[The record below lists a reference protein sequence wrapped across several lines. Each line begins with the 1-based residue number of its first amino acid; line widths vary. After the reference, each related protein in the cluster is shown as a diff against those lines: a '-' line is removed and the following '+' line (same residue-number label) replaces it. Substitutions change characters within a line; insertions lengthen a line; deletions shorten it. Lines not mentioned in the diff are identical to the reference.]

1 MKFLKKML
9 TTLALFLTGFNANLY
24 AQQAEP
30 ITIDLISS
38 VKSISPGN
46 VIEAALRVQMENGW
60 HTYWINP
67 GDSGAAPKIAWVA
80 QKGVSIGD
88 LNFPVPE
95 RIEYGELV
103 NFGYSDETVWPFEIR
118 VEKDFPENL
127 IKLFAEID
135 ILVCSDIC
143 IPKKIKVSKQIQIG
157 NIDRDDIGTRIISSA
172 LDAMP
177 INSALAP
184 LAFLKKD
191 KIELKFGL
199 SRDLASK
206 ASTEAYF
213 FPFVP
218 NLIDNKA
225 TQNLYVSGDKFVLAM
240 DRSLDYTSGRSISG
254 ILKIDG
260 AAYALDTT
268 ISDSSQGP
276 EISSVKSPLTAI
288 FFAFVGGLILNLM
301 PCVFPVLS
309 VKVLSLI
316 NHSNT
321 SKKYL
326 VMSGWIYSLGV
337 VISFALLGL
346 TVISL
351 RAGGEAIGWG
361 FQLQS
366 PLVVI
371 VLVYLFVLIGLN
383 LLGLFEINFSMS
395 EKGAARGYSSAFFSG
410 VLATIVASPCTAPF
424 MAAALSYALLQS
436 PDLGIMIFLSLGSGM
451 AFPFLLLCYFPK
463 LLSRLPKPGIWMV
476 ILKEFLAFPMFAS
489 AIWLIWVLQSQE
501 DGQFLAATLV
511 GVLFLGFGVWL
522 IKYSSKMLA
531 RFVSFAFFAFALA
544 IPVQQLFQGNSS
556 SSKYAVEKQADI
568 DAFSVARLE
577 ELIETGPVF
586 VNFTASWCIT
596 CKVNEVTALRT
607 QKVMNAFQSEGITYL
622 EADWSNEDPD
632 ITEALESYGR
642 AGVPLYLFF
651 GKGSSDPMVLP
662 QILTEDIVLS
672 ALQNRGSSQ
681 FKGVN

>member
-1 MKFLKKML
+1 MKFLKKL
-9 TTLALFLTGFNANLY
+9 LITVAFFLTGFNPNLH

-38 VKSISPGN
+38 VKSVFPGS
-46 VIEAALRVQMENGW
+46 VINAALRVQMENGW

-67 GDSGAAPKIAWVA
+67 GDSGAAPRIAWVT
-80 QKGVSIGD
+80 QKSVSIGD

-118 VEKDFPENL
+118 VEKDFPEDL

-143 IPKKIKVSKQIQIG
+143 IPKKIKVNKQIQIG
-157 NIDRDDIGTRIISSA
+157 NIVRDDVGNRIISAA
-172 LDAMP
+172 LGAMP
-177 INSALAP
+177 INSAVAP
-184 LAFLKKD
+184 LALLRKD

-199 SRDLASK
+199 SSDLASK
-206 ASTEAYF
+206 APTEAYF

-225 TQNLYVSGDKFVLAM
+225 TQNLYVSKEKFVLSM
-240 DRSLDYTSGRSISG
+240 DRSPDYASGRSISG

-260 AAYALDTT
+260 AAYTLDTT
-268 ISDSSQGP
+268 ISDSSQGLG
-276 EISSVKSPLTAI
+276 ISPAISLLTAI
-288 FFAFVGGLILNLM
+288 LFAFVGGLILNLM

-309 VKVLSLI
+309 IKVLSLI
-316 NHSNT
+316 NQSNK

-326 VMSGWIYSLGV
+326 VTSGWIYSLGV

-395 EKGAARGYSSAFFSG
+395 EKGAARGYSGAFFSG

-436 PDLGIMIFLSLGSGM
+436 PDLGLMIFLSLGSGM

-463 LLSRLPKPGIWMV
+463 LLSKLPKPGAWMG

-489 AIWLIWVLQSQE
+489 AVWLIWVLQSQE
-501 DGQFLAATLV
+501 GGRFLAATLT

-522 IKYSSKMLA
+522 IRRSSNMLA
-531 RFVSFAFFAFALA
+531 RSLCWAFFAFALA
-544 IPVQQLFQGNSS
+544 IPAQQFFQEDPPSS
-556 SSKYAVEKQADI
+556 DYEPEKQADI
-568 DAFSVARLE
+568 DAFSVAKVE
-577 ELIETGPVF
+577 ELVEMGPVF

-651 GKGSSDPMVLP
+651 EKGSTAPMVLP

-672 ALQNRGSSQ
+672 AIQN
-681 FKGVN
+681 